1 MSRPVHINPLRWFT
15 DGEGGLEFIES
26 FGTPV
31 PADLLE
37 EARAAHYPDV
47 GEVLAVL
54 KAEGLAA
61 RCLFAL
67 SVDGVLVAD
76 PLPGRDERPPGDH
89 LGGLSI
95 AVAGERQ
102 RVRGDEP
109 ASGLTCRA
117 PAEGAAERAVSAL
130 ADAFGPQ
137 VIRAGGIGD
146 LLVVAPGSAP
156 DRVRARRT
164 GREPADG

>member
-1 MSRPVHINPLRWFT
+1 MSRTVHINPLRWFT
-15 DGEGGLEFIES
+15 DGEGGLEFVES

-54 KAEGLAA
+54 RAEGLAA
-61 RCLFAL
+61 RCLFDL
-67 SVDGVLVAD
+67 MVDGAHVVD
-76 PLPGRDERPPGDH
+76 PLPGREGGPPGDH
-89 LGGLSI
+89 LGGLSV
-95 AVAGERQ
+95 AVAGERL
-102 RVRGDEP
+102 RVRADEP

-117 PAEGAAERAVSAL
+117 PAEGAVERAVAAL

-137 VIRAGGIGD
+137 VIWAGEIGD
-146 LLVVAPGSAP
+146 VLVVPPGLPA
-156 DRVRARRT
+156 DRVREGLT
-164 GREPADG
+164 GCDLADR